1 MIPVATFKEYVELG
15 GKILEKKQSTFSDDG
30 DKNNTT
36 EKKKGNAND
45 QVDSLAKKYMAENK
59 CDYEE
64 AVLAVLES
72 DEKLA
77 DKFTDNSY
85 NAIEME
91 SEED

>member
-1 MIPVATFKEYVELG
+1 
-15 GKILEKKQSTFSDDG
+15 
-30 DKNNTT
+30 
-36 EKKKGNAND
+36 
-45 QVDSLAKKYMAENK
+45 MAENK